1 MPEIDPFWQN
11 DFTCIGAMDELSE
24 LQKTYQF
31 DLPDELIARH
41 PAQFRDQSRLMVL
54 PADRPLPENRS
65 FFELDQILEPSDILV
80 WNDTLV
86 EPRRVF
92 LQRSTGARIEAL
104 FLEPVQSDPSRS
116 VAPAPEGSQSW
127 SCLIR
132 NASRIKQEE
141 LLIEPQS
148 QRNFR
153 FLRLT
158 DSANN
163 HSFFLQPEPGLN
175 MHEFFLNYG
184 QMPIPPYLGREE
196 EAGDRNRYQT
206 VYAGDQD
213 LTSAAAPTAG
223 LHFSAPL
230 IDRLK
235 DRGIRIASVRLAV
248 GLGTF
253 APLTGENLRKGELH
267 EERFSM
273 PETTATLLNHPA
285 GRIIAVGT
293 TTLRAL
299 ESNLREYQR
308 FEPGTFQTRA
318 FFKPPDRIRSIQG
331 LITNFHLPGSSLLML
346 VSAFAGTERILH
358 AYRQAVEDRYRF
370 YSYGDAM
377 LVFA

>member
-1 MPEIDPFWQN
+1 
-11 DFTCIGAMDELSE
+11 MDELSE

-80 WNDTLV
+80 GNDSLV